1 MARPAP
7 AATRAVDILSY
18 LIAHPT
24 QSFTLSEL
32 ARHLRMNMASTH
44 TVLAVLTAAGYVVR
58 HPVRKTYALGPL
70 LVAAGQAALE
80 RYPVIDV
87 ARDEIRKLSRQHGV
101 ELLVTAPAGDEIVA
115 LVRAGR
121 HPHGLEVGRRVP
133 LVPPLGSVFVAWG
146 TAEEIEEWLS
156 RAGPRA
162 DQASV
167 ERYRR
172 SLRTVRERGYSVA
185 LQPLAAGAL
194 ADALVEIAERPT
206 AAARRSLDEVIG
218 ELGHGNYHLDDL
230 EAAGAS
236 NVGMIAA
243 PVFDQEGRAV
253 LAPRPLRLSETAR
266 GGGDRRLGEPP
277 PRHGAGRHPPD
288 PRAGARCRASELTAA
303 RPVVPVAGRRPAVAR
318 PGSLL

>member
-7 AATRAVDILSY
+7 AATRAVYILSY

-32 ARHLRMNMASTH
+32 ARQLRMNMASAH

-87 ARDEIRKLSRQHGV
+87 ARDEIRRLSRQHGV

-115 LVRAGR
+115 LLRAGPR

-133 LVPPLGSVFVAWG
+133 LVPPLGSVFVAW
-146 TAEEIEEWLS
+146 ASPEEVESWLG
-156 RAGPRA
+156 RAGPGA
-162 DQASV
+162 GVDDI

-172 SLRTVRERGYSVA
+172 SLRTVRDRGYSVT
-185 LQPLAAGAL
+185 LQPLASAAL
-194 ADALVEIAERPT
+194 RDAVAEIAERPT
-206 AAARRSLDEVIG
+206 AAARRSLDEIIG

-243 PVFDQEGRAV
+243 PVFDAEGRAV
-253 LAPRPLRLSETAR
+253 LALALSDFPRPLAPDEIVAWANRLRDAALVITRQTHGHAP
-266 GGGDRRLGEPP
+266 DVAT
-277 PRHGAGRHPPD
+277 PR
-288 PRAGARCRASELTAA
+288 
-303 RPVVPVAGRRPAVAR
+303 
-318 PGSLL
+318 